1 MRLDLQRLRIEFL
14 RPGGVS
20 AADLARTLGVSQ
32 PTISRALSRFGDEL
46 LRFGSRR
53 GATYALTSSIGEQG
67 TNWPLFLIGSDGQP
81 EQIGRLHALLN
92 GGCWLDRAGSRWN
105 SLTTPEFPGD
115 IFPDVPWFLDD
126 YRLQGFLG
134 RAFAHKHAAA
144 LGQMENPVTWGGRAV
159 IEALLRFGE
168 DFTGAFALGRESL
181 TSALASHPAS
191 VARADRASRY
201 PELVASVLRGD
212 LVGSSAGG
220 EQPKFLV
227 DLLGE
232 TVRPLIVKF
241 SPPIA
246 EPIGR
251 RWADLLMAEHV
262 AAEILSA
269 NGGVVARSEVIDI
282 GDRRYLEVERFDR
295 TSGGGRLP
303 VISLRAVAAA
313 LLKGIGHPWTD
324 YARSLREQG
333 WLTELDANRL
343 ASAWEFGRLIANTDM
358 HEGNASLIF
367 TPQRPVRLA
376 PIYDMLP
383 MAYRPGSQGQIPG
396 LQENPL
402 ALAANAPA
410 SRERD
415 IAAEFWNR
423 LASSD
428 RISTEFSEIAARHVQ
443 AFDRCG
449 ELPED
454 FELPPRLVLENRP
467 SPL

>member
-1 MRLDLQRLRIEFL
+1 MRLDLQRLQIEFL
-14 RPGGVS
+14 RPGVVS
-20 AADLARTLGVSQ
+20 AADLSRILGVSQ
-32 PTISRALSRFGDEL
+32 PTISRALNQFGDEL
-46 LRFGSRR
+46 LRFGNRR

-81 EQIGRLHALLN
+81 EQIGRLHALRN
-92 GGCWLDRAGSRWN
+92 GGYWLDRAGSRWD

-126 YRLQGFLG
+126 YRPQGFLG
-134 RAFAHKHAAA
+134 RAFAHKHAAE
-144 LGQMENPVTWGGRAV
+144 LGQMENPATWGGRAV
-159 IEALLRFGE
+159 IEAMLRFGE

-181 TSALASHPAS
+181 TTALASHPAS
-191 VARADRASRY
+191 VALADRASRY
-201 PELVASVLRGD
+201 SELMASVLRGD

-227 DLLGE
+227 DLIGK

-262 AAEILSA
+262 ASETLSA
-269 NGGVVARSEVIDI
+269 NGVIVARSEVVDID
-282 GDRRYLEVERFDR
+282 DRRYLEVERFDR
-295 TSGGGRLP
+295 TSNYGRLP

-313 LLKGIGHPWTD
+313 LLEGIGHPWTD
-324 YARSLREQG
+324 YARSLREHG
-333 WLTELDANRL
+333 WLTESDASQL

-367 TPQRPVRLA
+367 TSQRPVRLA

-383 MAYRPGSQGQIPG
+383 MAYRPGSQGYIPG
-396 LQENPL
+396 VQENPL

-415 IAAEFWNR
+415 LAIEFWNQ

-428 RISTEFSEIAARHVQ
+428 RISAEFAAIASQHAR
-443 AFDRCG
+443 
-449 ELPED
+449 
-454 FELPPRLVLENRP
+454 VLA
-467 SPL
+467 